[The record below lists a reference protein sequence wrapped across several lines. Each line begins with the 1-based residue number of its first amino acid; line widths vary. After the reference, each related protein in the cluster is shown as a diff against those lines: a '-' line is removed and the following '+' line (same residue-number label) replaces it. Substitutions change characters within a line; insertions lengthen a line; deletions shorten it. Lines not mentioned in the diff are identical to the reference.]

1 MMISFCMDTIK
12 RYYRVD
18 RREIFFIQS
27 IFEGYDGLATISTVD
42 PNRGV
47 IRLSIPPETETD
59 VLDILQ
65 DLKTSGILMEA
76 VVPADSTTKFT
87 KDTKKK

>member
-1 MMISFCMDTIK
+1 METIQ

-27 IFEGYDGLATISTVD
+27 IFEGYDGLATMSTID

-47 IRLSIPPETETD
+47 IRLSIPPDTEKD
-59 VLDILQ
+59 VLDILK
-65 DLKTSGILMEA
+65 DLKTSGVLMED
-76 VVPADSTTKFT
+76 VVPV
-87 KDTKKK
+87 